1 MFVGFN
7 ATINE
12 TDIVAPGFF
21 QHGIELYN
29 KQKKKAKEILENYT
43 LSNGVLDASR
53 IENDWFPSISADVFI
68 SHAHKDRDL
77 AISLAGWFS
86 ELFGIQSFIDSC
98 VWGHMDDLLSA
109 IDETY
114 CVSQKNS
121 DGSVLYYDYL
131 KRNQST
137 AHVHMILN
145 TALHKMI
152 DKTECL
158 IFLNTPNSLMLND
171 VIEGKATASPWIY
184 SELTFSQLCRKRK
197 LAEYR
202 KHITH
207 GTLYEYNK
215 LEVRY
220 DVSTDHLVTL
230 SGNDIMSMWIQD
242 KMKPPYEVLDNLYTR
257 KKVI

>member
-158 IFLNTPNSLMLND
+158 IFLNTP
-171 VIEGKATASPWIY
+171 
-184 SELTFSQLCRKRK
+184 
-197 LAEYR
+197 
-202 KHITH
+202 
-207 GTLYEYNK
+207 
-215 LEVRY
+215 EVRY
-220 DVSTDHLVTL
+220 DASTDHLVTL